1 MNIFSKKRLESD
13 VKKQLVFDELKQ
25 LKFEIPNERMKYVEK
40 GFTNDETHK
49 YKQLKID
56 KKLEG
61 LHRFLQINLAV
72 HHSHLR
78 ETFVDYGPRVEA
90 FWLRSGILP
99 DERMVRKRKGL
110 RKELERRNVPKEKW
124 SMPDEKI
131 WRLEDFCF
139 QIEGRI

>member
-1 MNIFSKKRLESD
+1 MESD

-25 LKFEIPNERMKYVEK
+25 LNFEIPNERMKYVEK

-78 ETFVDYGPRVEA
+78 ETFVDYGSRVEA

-139 QIEGRI
+139 QIEGRIYIPTWICT